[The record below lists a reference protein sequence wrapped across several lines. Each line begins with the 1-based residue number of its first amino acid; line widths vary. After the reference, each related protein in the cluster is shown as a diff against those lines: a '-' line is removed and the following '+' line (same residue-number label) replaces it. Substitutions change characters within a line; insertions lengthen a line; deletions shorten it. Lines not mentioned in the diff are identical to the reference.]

1 MFSPRGTPF
10 SFAGDCFD
18 RPTPGFLGCGAAWQ
32 QSFGI
37 GTVLANLTLPSEN
50 RDEAVTQ
57 GVAMGFRTAAP
68 LGRMFSESCS
78 IPNASD

>member
-10 SFAGDCFD
+10 PFACDCFD

-57 GVAMGFRTAAP
+57 DFRTAAP
-68 LGRMFSESCS
+68 LGRMFRESCS